1 MNVNDTEVVW
11 AILKEND
18 YEKTNDLLDADVVLI
33 GKVLYSS
40 RNSILDIISIGL

>member
-18 YEKTNDLLDADVVLI
+18 YEKTNDLIDADVILI
-33 GKVLYSS
+33 GKELRRGKYSLLNML
-40 RNSILDIISIGL
+40 RI

>member
-18 YEKTNDLLDADVVLI
+18 YEKTNDLIDADVILI
-33 GKVLYSS
+33 GKELRSS
-40 RNSILDIISIGL
+40 KNSLLNMIRI